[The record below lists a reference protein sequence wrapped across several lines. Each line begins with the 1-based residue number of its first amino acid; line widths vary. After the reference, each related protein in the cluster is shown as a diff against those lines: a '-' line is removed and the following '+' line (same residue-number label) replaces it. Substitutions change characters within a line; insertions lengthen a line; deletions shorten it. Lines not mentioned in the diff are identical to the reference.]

1 MVTLRNRDEGQ
12 LTCLMGNRLDM
23 QIANNWD
30 IRYSTGE
37 ELWKKYCQTSMTM
50 CYAPFFSEMKT
61 FFVGGKSL
69 KTQDIKGE
77 LM

>member
-1 MVTLRNRDEGQ
+1 
-12 LTCLMGNRLDM
+12 
-23 QIANNWD
+23 
-30 IRYSTGE
+30 
-37 ELWKKYCQTSMTM
+37 MTM
-50 CYAPFFSEMKT
+50 CCAAFFSEMKT